1 MNTAK
6 INAKISAT
14 FVQTFKL
21 IPVMEITKDEARVLA
36 QALRQSMFELNNS
49 TNLNMLAAF
58 QSLINDLQN
67 FADPEPN
74 IDTVQNWHQLM
85 ISFSVLK
92 QKEQSQ

>member
-1 MNTAK
+1 
-6 INAKISAT
+6 
-14 FVQTFKL
+14 
-21 IPVMEITKDEARVLA
+21 MEITKDEARVLA